1 MLKDKTILV
10 TGAGDGIGKA
20 AALKY
25 ASLGANLILLG
36 RTLSNLE
43 KLYDEILSNGVQ
55 APMISLMDFSKA
67 DANDYQDL
75 IDNLMDKYG
84 CLDGLLL
91 NAGILGDR
99 SPISQY
105 DVSTWV
111 TTMHVNLTAQFLSL
125 IHI

>member
-36 RTLSNLE
+36 RRLSNLE
-43 KLYDEILSNGVQ
+43 KSYDEIISNGFQ
-55 APMISLMDFSKA
+55 TPMISLMDFSKA

-75 IDNLMDKYG
+75 IDNLMDKIH
-84 CLDGLLL
+84 LRL
-91 NAGILGDR
+91 N
-99 SPISQY
+99 
-105 DVSTWV
+105 
-111 TTMHVNLTAQFLSL
+111 
-125 IHI
+125 

>member
-20 AALKY
+20 VALKY

-36 RTLSNLE
+36 RTLKKLE
-43 KLYDEILSNGVQ
+43 KSYDEIIRNGSPT
-55 APMISLMDFSKA
+55 PMISLMDFSKA

-75 IDNLMDKYG
+75 INNLMDKYG
-84 CLDGLLL
+84 YLDGLLL

-99 SPISQY
+99 SPIS
-105 DVSTWV
+105 
-111 TTMHVNLTAQFLSL
+111 LSL